1 MGPKG
6 GAPVWSEQGWSR
18 LARSF
23 LGSSTS
29 LHPAG
34 ALPPAEQHRE
44 LGSARRAEKGRPGTD
59 RGSKDDRMGLL
70 SPHAPFYSLLPPHKH
85 LTPGKS
91 QTGKKKSKSLL

>member
-1 MGPKG
+1 MGPKI

-34 ALPPAEQHRE
+34 ALTPTEQHRE
-44 LGSARRAEKGRPGTD
+44 LGSPRRAEKGTD
-59 RGSKDDRMGLL
+59 RGMGLL
-70 SPHAPFYSLLPPHKH
+70 SPHAPFYSLSPPCKH

-91 QTGKKKSKSLL
+91 QTEEKAKSLL